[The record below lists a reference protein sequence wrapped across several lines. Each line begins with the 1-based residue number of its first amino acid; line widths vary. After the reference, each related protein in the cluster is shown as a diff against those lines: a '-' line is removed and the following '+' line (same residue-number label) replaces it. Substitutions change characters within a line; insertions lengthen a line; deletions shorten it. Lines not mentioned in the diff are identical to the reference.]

1 MRISSQT
8 ANNMATSAMS
18 GAYNKYAAIIQKIA
32 SNKNFTKVSEN
43 VPDAVSVMKV
53 KNQISELEGYQGNVQ
68 HAINEMNLVYDTL
81 NSVTDE
87 LSAINGLVLSAA
99 NAPTTPDAAKAYA
112 SEIEERVETIK
123 DLMNTQYLDNYIFSG
138 TFVEEASYVYDEEG
152 NIVYNGSPQG
162 TAGQRNLMISADTK
176 FYYNLTGE
184 EIFGEQDGINDFFAQ
199 MKELVNTLNSA
210 EEDGGL
216 DYDSVRDKLNIM
228 DKTTRNIT
236 QANGLVSAKVSKLA
250 ATQEINNDTI
260 SNLTEKRANL
270 EEVDIIKAASDLASA
285 RTGLE
290 ASYALGTSVLSSVSL
305 LDYI

>member
-18 GAYNKYAAIIQKIA
+18 GAYNKYAAIIAKIA
-32 SNKNFTKVSEN
+32 SNKNFSKISEN
-43 VPDAVSVMKV
+43 VPDAVSLVKV

-68 HAINEMNLVYDTL
+68 HAINEMNLVYNTL

-87 LSAINGLVLSAA
+87 ISAINGLVISAS

-112 SEIEERVETIK
+112 SEIKERVESIR

-138 TFVEEASYVYDEEG
+138 TFVNQPTYTTDEQTG
-152 NIVYNGSPQG
+152 DITYNGSPQN
-162 TAGQRNLMISADTK
+162 AGSRNLMISADTK
-176 FYYNLTGE
+176 FGYNFTGE
-184 EIFGEQDGINDFFAQ
+184 EIFGEQDGISDFFSQ
-199 MKELVNTLNSA
+199 MKELVDKLNSA
-210 EEDGGL
+210 EEDGIV
-216 DYDSVRDKLNIM
+216 DFDSIRDKLNIL
-228 DKTTRNIT
+228 DKASRNIAQT
-236 QANGLVSAKVSKLA
+236 NGMVSAKVSKLT

-260 SNLTEKRANL
+260 TNLTEKRTNI
-270 EEVDIIKAASDLASA
+270 EEVDIIKAASDLSAA
-285 RTGLE
+285 RTGLQ